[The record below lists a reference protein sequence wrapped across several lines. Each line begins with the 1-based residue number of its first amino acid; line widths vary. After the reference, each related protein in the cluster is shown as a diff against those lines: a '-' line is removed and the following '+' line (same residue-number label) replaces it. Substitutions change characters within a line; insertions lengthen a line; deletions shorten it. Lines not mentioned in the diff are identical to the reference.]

1 MKLST
6 EFDVVSDPATAD
18 RVTLFKETR
27 IGFIH
32 RPALYFRRVFDDELS
47 KPRRGRDLTIRS
59 AVGRG
64 MFASSA
70 EDREAECRYSIHLDQ
85 HTVADCLD
93 RHLRQLLEEETPI

>member
-27 IGFIH
+27 IGFIR

-47 KPRRGRDLTIRS
+47 KPRRRRDLTIRS
-59 AVGRG
+59 AVERG
-64 MFASSA
+64 MFALSG
-70 EDREAECRYSIHLDQ
+70 EDREAEFRYSIHPNNLSTQ
-85 HTVADCLD
+85 CS
-93 RHLRQLLEEETPI
+93 